1 MKNFELEEKQIQQ
14 ICEKIRTASD
24 LDIASRLAFY
34 DTIKLV
40 REAYYEGH
48 NDELKR
54 LTELLQKKQE
64 IINDLLTKET
74 NEKTYF
80 SA

>member
-1 MKNFELEEKQIQQ
+1 MKIFDEKEKQVQE

-40 REAYYEGH
+40 REAYYEGC
-48 NDELKR
+48 DAGVKTLS
-54 LTELLQKKQE
+54 E
-64 IINDLLTKET
+64 ILTKKSRI
-74 NEKTYF
+74 N
-80 SA
+80 

>member
-1 MKNFELEEKQIQQ
+1 MKNFEEKEKQVQE

-48 NDELKR
+48 DAGVQRLSEIHAKNQEL
-54 LTELLQKKQE
+54 
-64 IINDLLTKET
+64 INNLFK
-74 NEKTYF
+74 F
-80 SA
+80 

>member
-1 MKNFELEEKQIQQ
+1 MKNFEEKEKQVQE

-34 DTIKLV
+34 YTIKLV

-54 LTELLQKKQE
+54 LTELLQIKQE
-64 IINDLLTKET
+64 IINDLLTKEK